1 MNKIDE
7 ILTRGVEEAIVAEDI
22 RADLNSGKK
31 LRVKLGI
38 DPTAPDIHLGHTVA
52 LKKLKQFQD
61 AGHQVILIVGDFTAT
76 IGDPSGRNEIRKP
89 LTREEVRGYMKGYE
103 SEIGKVIDLEKTE
116 IRYNSEW
123 YDRLGTMFL
132 FELASKITVTRAL
145 ERDDFQNRLKN
156 NQDISMLEVLYPLFQ
171 GYDSVEVKADIEI
184 GGTDQKFNLLMGRK
198 VQKRY
203 GQKPQNIMTVPLIEG
218 LDGVRK
224 MSKSYDN
231 YIGIKDEP
239 NVMFGKVM
247 SIPDSLIIKYFK
259 LLTDVSID
267 KIEKMSED
275 IKSPNKVNP
284 RDLKVELAKE
294 IITEYHNKKAAEDA
308 FATFQQVFV
317 NNEMPDEILEVAVTD
332 KNWPLAELMHFTGL
346 TPSKTE
352 ARRLIEQG
360 GVRVDGAVIGDR
372 EATIRPKSGS
382 IVQVGKRK
390 FVRIKLDK

>member
-7 ILTRGVEEAIVAEDI
+7 ILTRGVEEAIVKEDLEK
-22 RADLNSGKK
+22 ALKSGRK

-61 AGHQVILIVGDFTAT
+61 AGHQVVLIVGDFTAT
-76 IGDPSGRNEIRKP
+76 IGDPSGRNELRKP
-89 LTREEVRGYMKGYE
+89 LTRDDVHGYMKNYE
-103 SEIGKVIDLEKTE
+103 NEIGKVIDLKKTE

-123 YDRLGTMFL
+123 YDRLGSVFL
-132 FELASKITVTRAL
+132 FELSSKITVTRAL
-145 ERDDFQNRLKN
+145 ERDDFQNRLN
-156 NQDISMLEVLYPLFQ
+156 NDQDISLLEVLYPLFQ

-198 VQKRY
+198 IQKRY

-239 NVMFGKVM
+239 NIMFGKVM
-247 SIPDSLIIKYFK
+247 SIPDSLIVKYFK

-267 KIEKMSED
+267 EIEKMAKELKVSG
-275 IKSPNKVNP
+275 KVNP
-284 RDLKVELAKE
+284 KDLKVKLAKE
-294 IITEYHNKKAAEDA
+294 IVTEYHNKKAAEEAEQA
-308 FATFQQVFV
+308 FSKVFV
-317 NNEMPDEILEVAVTD
+317 KNEMPDEITEVAVLD
-332 KNWPLAELMHFTGL
+332 KNWPLAELMHFSAL
-346 TPSKTE
+346 APSKTE
-352 ARRLIEQG
+352 AKRLIEQG

-372 EATIRPKSGS
+372 EATIRPRNDSV
-382 IVQVGKRK
+382 IQVGKRK
-390 FVRIKLDK
+390 FIKIKLDK

>member
-7 ILTRGVEEAIVAEDI
+7 IMTRGVEEAIVAEDI

-61 AGHQVILIVGDFTAT
+61 AGHQIVLIVGDFTAT
-76 IGDPSGRNEIRKP
+76 IGDPSGRNELRKP

-132 FELASKITVTRAL
+132 FELSSKVTVTRAL

-156 NQDISMLEVLYPLFQ
+156 DQDISMLEVLYPLFQ

-198 VQKRY
+198 IQKRY

-239 NVMFGKVM
+239 SVMFGKIM

-275 IKSPNKVNP
+275 LKSPSKVNP

-294 IITEYHNKKAAEDA
+294 IIAEYHNKKAAEDA

-317 NNEMPDEILEVAVTD
+317 NNEMPDEILEVAVID

-346 TPSKTE
+346 VSSKTE

-372 EATIRPKSGS
+372 EATIRPKTGS
-382 IVQVGKRK
+382 VIQVGKRK